1 MNPILER
8 FLASSVPLSY
18 WHTALSIR
26 SQHTP
31 SAVSSPARP
40 GGESSDVL
48 LHRGRG
54 MGWMNVFWVLHLF
67 PEAVVVTTNWVVG
80 KKRHL
85 LSHSSGC
92 QKLQTKLLARPHPLW
107 RI

>member
-8 FLASSVPLSY
+8 LLASSVPLSS

-26 SQHTP
+26 SRHTP

-40 GGESSDVL
+40 QGGGESSDVR

-80 KKRHL
+80 KKRHSL
-85 LSHSSGC
+85 TVLD
-92 QKLQTKLLARPHPLW
+92 ARSCKPSY
-107 RI
+107 